1 MESIDG
7 TINNRRVVILD
18 VDGCRL
24 GEQEHKTVD
33 ILTSSFDVYLHAWKK
48 HTTTADV
55 DRTDHTIR
63 KENPVVAIKRWAVVT
78 KPCKPAVNIF
88 TIICKFI
95 FF

>member
-7 TINNRRVVILD
+7 RINNLRVVILD

-55 DRTDHTIR
+55 DRTDLTIR
-63 KENPVVAIKRWAVVT
+63 KETRWWRSSDGQWSQNR
-78 KPCKPAVNIF
+78 VNRQKTF
-88 TIICKFI
+88 LL
-95 FF
+95 